1 MLLNSLPLFNKILH
15 NDNQK
20 SIDILN
26 KLIFMYDEQTVY
38 ANHRERV
45 IDIIDKDNIHT
56 GFDYRTFLRH
66 RLKFADFN
74 VANYWLHNKP
84 RYKFDFGSFYTDEN
98 FPYFYPLQKMVEKAK
113 SIEFEKINT
122 LISMKDFGNFHN
134 DFTEVFYNL
143 EKVGIRVDENIFK
156 RTFEINLG

>member
-1 MLLNSLPLFNKILH
+1 MCVVDFVLYLIYIGDLLGRMTKKIIIGTYAMASEGLDIKTLTTLLMATPKTDVCQSVGRILRSKHKTPL
-15 NDNQK
+15 
-20 SIDILN
+20 
-26 KLIFMYDEQTVY
+26 
-38 ANHRERV
+38 V

-113 SIEFEKINT
+113 SIEFEKI
-122 LISMKDFGNFHN
+122 I
-134 DFTEVFYNL
+134 
-143 EKVGIRVDENIFK
+143 
-156 RTFEINLG
+156 